1 MLRNLK
7 FSLIALFVVGGVV
20 LLASFRAQADASS
33 LSSGNPASGRAL
45 YNQNCAR
52 CHGANGRSQTAL
64 GRKLEAADLTD
75 DEIQYMDDAKM
86 TRVIKNG
93 RTGMPGFGKKLNAD
107 QISAIVKY
115 VRGL

>member
-1 MLRNLK
+1 MLKNLK
-7 FSLIALFVVGGVV
+7 LTLTALFIVGGIV
-20 LLASFRAQADASS
+20 LLASPRAQADSPS
-33 LSSGNPASGRAL
+33 PSSGNPASGRAL

-52 CHGANGRSQTAL
+52 CHGPNGRSQTAL
-64 GRKLEAADLTD
+64 GRKLEAADLTSD
-75 DEIQYMDDAKM
+75 DVQYMDDAKM

-93 RTGMPGFGKKLNAD
+93 RTGMPGFGKRLTAD

>member
-1 MLRNLK
+1 MLKNLK
-7 FSLIALFVVGGVV
+7 LSLTALFLVGGVV
-20 LLASFRAQADASS
+20 LLTSPQAQADVIS
-33 LSSGNPASGRAL
+33 LSGGTPASGRAL

-52 CHGANGRSQTAL
+52 CHGGNGRSQTAL
-64 GRKLEAADLTD
+64 GRKLEAADLTSD
-75 DEIQYMDDAKM
+75 DVQDMDDAKM

-107 QISAIVKY
+107 QISSIVKY